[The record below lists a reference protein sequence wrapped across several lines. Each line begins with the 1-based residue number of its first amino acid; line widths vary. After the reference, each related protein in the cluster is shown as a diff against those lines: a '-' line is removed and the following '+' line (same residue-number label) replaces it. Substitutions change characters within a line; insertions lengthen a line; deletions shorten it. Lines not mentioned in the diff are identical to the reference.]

1 MNIWQG
7 IYLHSYLIQLNS
19 QNNKFQ
25 LYATVCM
32 LFLTES
38 SEKMPRSVP
47 KWKEFLRENAFERKW
62 KGRLGRLGEPLD
74 YNANLIKWKRK
85 KKGRLDWH
93 YLTAVRS
100 QGDLSRSPRSPP
112 AKSTVRGAL
121 SLRNQAAMVFL
132 PQVVTEKCPR
142 EQQKAWSWWISVM
155 DDRHGS
161 WAPGQRYSHS
171 NIYHRCLSNIILN
184 GGK

>member
-1 MNIWQG
+1 MGTCNHEYMTM
-7 IYLHSYLIQLNS
+7 YLSTLISLDIILIQLNS

-74 YNANLIKWKRK
+74 HNANLLK
-85 KKGRLDWH
+85 
-93 YLTAVRS
+93 
-100 QGDLSRSPRSPP
+100 
-112 AKSTVRGAL
+112 
-121 SLRNQAAMVFL
+121 
-132 PQVVTEKCPR
+132 
-142 EQQKAWSWWISVM
+142 
-155 DDRHGS
+155 
-161 WAPGQRYSHS
+161 
-171 NIYHRCLSNIILN
+171 
-184 GGK
+184 